1 MGSLRVTGAEE
12 ENSEVIVPEQIVL
25 SREEIKEIFEQKD
38 YAKFAA
44 KIKEAAPATKESIA
58 AIAVEMRITDKGFVN
73 LINKYCN
80 MNVLDAIANQAE

>member
-1 MGSLRVTGAEE
+1 MIT
-12 ENSEVIVPEQIVL
+12 SEQSVL

-44 KIKEAAPATKESIA
+44 KIKDAAPATKESIA
-58 AIAVEMRITDKGFVN
+58 AVAVEMRITDNGFVN